1 MHKQGKAML
10 GEARRGLAEPGMA
23 QPGDARQGFFK
34 ANFNLERNM
43 KEIRIK
49 ITGKTPLICNRFT
62 DEAQMTASNCTRTST
77 VGDKGSPKEQASK
90 KLYIGNDG
98 KPMIPQPNLFRA
110 IIDGGKF
117 FKAGKSKVTTIKSS
131 LIPACLEIDGVEIPL
146 KSKDGWEIDTRAV
159 RIPST
164 GGRILSHRPK
174 FNDWELEFSAHLD
187 EEIMSSSLL
196 REIID
201 AAGKRIGLGDFRPDC
216 KGPFGKFVVTLWQEK

>member
-1 MHKQGKAML
+1 
-10 GEARRGLAEPGMA
+10 
-23 QPGDARQGFFK
+23 
-34 ANFNLERNM
+34 M

-49 ITGKTPLICNRFT
+49 ITGTTPLICNRFT
-62 DEAQMTASNCTRTST
+62 DEAQIKANNSTST
-77 VGDKGSPKEQASK
+77 ATVGAKGSPREQASK
-90 KLYIGNDG
+90 KLYIGNNG

-117 FKAGKSKVTTIKSS
+117 FKAGKSKVTTIRSS
-131 LIPACLEIDGVEIPL
+131 LIPACLEIGGVEIPI
-146 KSKDGWEIDTRAV
+146 KSRENWEVDTRAV

-174 FNDWELEFSAHLD
+174 FNDWELEFTAHLD
-187 EEIMSSSLL
+187 EEIMDSTLL

-201 AAGKRIGLGDFRPDC
+201 ASGKRIGLGDFRPDC